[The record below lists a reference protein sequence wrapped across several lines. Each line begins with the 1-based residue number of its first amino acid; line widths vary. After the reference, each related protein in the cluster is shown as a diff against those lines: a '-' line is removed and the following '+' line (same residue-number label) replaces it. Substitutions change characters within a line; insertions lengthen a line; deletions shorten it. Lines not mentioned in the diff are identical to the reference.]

1 MAPYN
6 NAPESGTRNG
16 RPAAGRGA
24 GAGALVGG
32 GLFVGLIALCA
43 LVISYN
49 GIFQFAEYGG
59 HEGSLLAHVFPVTY
73 TLLLIM
79 ACWVSYLLRGAP
91 PRERLWV
98 DLVLIPVLVLFAAT
112 AMLMSS
118 LELVE
123 RVHRGVANVI
133 VAVAPLA
140 ALLVAFLLWMTL
152 RAHMRRRRRART
164 ARPRPADDPTTVLH
178 ARTAVPPRGET
189 APLSASE
196 GGALKARL
204 LRLGSDDRDEEET
217 EAFAPVGR
225 PGGDEDRSGEDA
237 RPAEGSE
244 ASGGPEAFG
253 ERRERGRDPEPD
265 PVWDRDEPG
274 RDEDGWD
281 DEEFAAEPLPV
292 ADTDPP
298 ESDTKDDGDGIE
310 ASVPTL
316 RLPRRSR
323 DGHNPIKRAAE
334 EAPVVPGAASPADVE
349 PEPEAEPEP
358 EQVAVVPDHL
368 ADEGFEHEPPFGD
381 PVSDEADAPPVAV
394 EPQAEPEPAPEPEPE
409 AEPEQV
415 PETESKTGA
424 VTAVEP
430 EPAPVEEHAESRQ
443 DPAPAVE
450 PEPETVTRP
459 EDVEAGSVPEPTPM
473 SAFRSTPAEPD
484 PEPEPFTEAE
494 PVVEFAPVGSPTAEE
509 PREAESST
517 VDADSRTSGHG
528 RGHGA
533 EPGVPAAAADRA
545 DDPDTAHWE
554 PPADDS
560 GAHALAD
567 YVPPVWT
574 PPEDDTSP
582 FAEEP
587 EPEPTPV
594 LDHDTGPTV
603 RAAFRISEVPPEAA
617 RPSDEPVEPAPRLE
631 EAPVRHEAYGDRFEE
646 EDPLQEPEPLGE
658 PEPSVPDADL
668 PPEAEELPPTV
679 QEEGG
684 AGRAP
689 SPPAPPA
696 GPVSAP
702 DAGRSAPERRGPLA
716 PVEKRPMVL
725 KPPRPPM
732 PDFAAGPPSRR
743 VRSEPLRPDE

>member
-59 HEGSLLAHVFPVTY
+59 HEGSPLAHVFPVTY
-73 TLLLIM
+73 TLLLMM

-123 RVHRGVANVI
+123 RVHQGVANVI

-152 RAHMRRRRRART
+152 RAHMRRRRRARM

-178 ARTAVPPRGET
+178 ARTAVPPRGDT
-189 APLSASE
+189 APLSVPE
-196 GGALKARL
+196 GGTLQTRL
-204 LRLGSDDRDEEET
+204 LRLGSDDRDEDEKET

-225 PGGDEDRSGEDA
+225 PGRDEGRGAGDGRDEDSWDQDRRDDEDPRSSAVPETSGGSGAFTRPEDA
-237 RPAEGSE
+237 E
-244 ASGGPEAFG
+244 

-265 PVWDRDEPG
+265 TVWDRDEPG
-274 RDEDGWD
+274 RDGDGWD
-281 DEEFAAEPLPV
+281 DEEFAAEPLP
-292 ADTDPP
+292 AAGTDAPR
-298 ESDTKDDGDGIE
+298 SDTGNDRDSRDSWDDGDGIE
-310 ASVPTL
+310 ASVPTV

-334 EAPVVPGAASPADVE
+334 ETPVVPGAAAPADVE
-349 PEPEAEPEP
+349 PEPEAAPEP
-358 EQVAVVPDHL
+358 VAVVPDHL

-381 PVSDEADAPPVAV
+381 PVSDEADAPPVA
-394 EPQAEPEPAPEPEPE
+394 AEPEDHVEPVPEPGTGTVTASEPETGIGSAAGPEPEPVE
-409 AEPEQV
+409 EPAEPRRE
-415 PETESKTGA
+415 
-424 VTAVEP
+424 
-430 EPAPVEEHAESRQ
+430 
-443 DPAPAVE
+443 PAPAVA
-450 PEPETVTRP
+450 PEPVADAPSEPDPVAGTEEAR
-459 EDVEAGSVPEPTPM
+459 AGSVPE
-473 SAFRSTPAEPD
+473 SAPVSASRSTPVEPD
-484 PEPEPFTEAE
+484 PEPEPAAEAE
-494 PVVEFAPVGSPTAEE
+494 PS
-509 PREAESST
+509 AES
-517 VDADSRTSGHG
+517 A
-528 RGHGA
+528 
-533 EPGVPAAAADRA
+533 
-545 DDPDTAHWE
+545 PDTAHWE

-560 GAHALAD
+560 GAHVLAD

-574 PPEDDTSP
+574 PPEDDASP
-582 FAEEP
+582 FAEESR

-603 RAAFRISEVPPEAA
+603 RAAFRIGEPSPQAA
-617 RPSDEPVEPAPRLE
+617 VPSDESVEPAPRLE
-631 EAPVRHEAYGDRFEE
+631 EAWAWYETDEDRFPEK
-646 EDPLQEPEPLGE
+646 DPLQEPEPLGD
-658 PEPSVPDADL
+658 PEPSATDADL
-668 PPEAEELPPTV
+668 PPEAEELPPAV
-679 QEEGG
+679 REEDEDGQ
-684 AGRAP
+684 AP
-689 SPPAPPA
+689 SSPEPPA
-696 GPVSAP
+696 GPAP
-702 DAGRSAPERRGPLA
+702 GAGRPAPERRGPRT

-725 KPPRPPM
+725 KPPRPPL
-732 PDFAAGPPSRR
+732 PDFSSGPPSRR

>member
-59 HEGSLLAHVFPVTY
+59 HEGSPLAHVFPVTY
-73 TLLLIM
+73 TLLLMM

-98 DLVLIPVLVLFAAT
+98 DLVLIPVLVLFAAA
-112 AMLMSS
+112 AMLLSS

-123 RVHRGVANVI
+123 RVHQGVANVI

-152 RAHMRRRRRART
+152 RAHMRRRRARM

-178 ARTAVPPRGET
+178 ARTAVPPRGDT

-196 GGALKARL
+196 GGTLQARL
-204 LRLGSDDRDEEET
+204 LRLGADDRDEDET

-225 PGGDEDRSGEDA
+225 PGRDEARRDRDGWDEDDWDEGRRDEDGQDSEDLRTAGVSETSG
-237 RPAEGSE
+237 GSE
-244 ASGGPEAFG
+244 AFAAPNAPG
-253 ERRERGRDPEPD
+253 ERREREQDPEPD
-265 PVWDRDEPG
+265 TFRDR
-274 RDEDGWD
+274 DGWD

-292 ADTDPP
+292 AGTEAPR
-298 ESDTKDDGDGIE
+298 SDTGDDRDGWDDGDGIE
-310 ASVPTL
+310 ASVPTV

-334 EAPVVPGAASPADVE
+334 EAPVVPGAAAPADVE
-349 PEPEAEPEP
+349 PEPEPEVEPEP
-358 EQVAVVPDHL
+358 VAVVPDHL

-381 PVSDEADAPPVAV
+381 PVSDEADAPPVAA
-394 EPQAEPEPAPEPEPE
+394 ESAAEPEPHVEPEHRVQPEPEPE
-409 AEPEQV
+409 PENWTVTAFEPEPEPVEEPAEPRR
-415 PETESKTGA
+415 
-424 VTAVEP
+424 
-430 EPAPVEEHAESRQ
+430 EPAPVVAPEPVTDSRST
-443 DPAPAVE
+443 PSE
-450 PEPETVTRP
+450 PEPEAKA
-459 EDVEAGSVPEPTPM
+459 EDARAGSVPQ
-473 SAFRSTPAEPD
+473 SAPVPASRSTAVEPD
-484 PEPEPFTEAE
+484 PEPEPAAEAE
-494 PVVEFAPVGSPTAEE
+494 PSAE
-509 PREAESST
+509 
-517 VDADSRTSGHG
+517 
-528 RGHGA
+528 
-533 EPGVPAAAADRA
+533 RA
-545 DDPDTAHWE
+545 PDTAHWE
-554 PPADDS
+554 PPSDDS
-560 GAHALAD
+560 GAHVLAD

-582 FAEEP
+582 FAEESR

-603 RAAFRISEVPPEAA
+603 RAAFRIGEASPEAT
-617 RPSDEPVEPAPRLE
+617 PSDEPVEPTPRLE
-631 EAPVRHEAYGDRFEE
+631 EAWAWYETDEDRFPE

-658 PEPSVPDADL
+658 PEPSATDADL

-679 QEEGG
+679 REEDEDEP
-684 AGRAP
+684 AP
-689 SPPAPPA
+689 SSPEPPA
-696 GPVSAP
+696 GPAHG
-702 DAGRSAPERRGPLA
+702 AGRPAQERLGPLT

-725 KPPRPPM
+725 KPPRPPL
-732 PDFAAGPPSRR
+732 PDFTSGPPSRR

>member
-24 GAGALVGG
+24 GAGALVGS

-59 HEGSLLAHVFPVTY
+59 HEGSPLAHVFPVTY
-73 TLLLIM
+73 TLLLMM

-98 DLVLIPVLVLFAAT
+98 DLVLIPVLVLFAAA
-112 AMLMSS
+112 AMLLSS

-123 RVHRGVANVI
+123 RVHQGVANVI

-152 RAHMRRRRRART
+152 RAHMRRRRTRM

-178 ARTAVPPRGET
+178 ARTTVPPRRDT
-189 APLSASE
+189 APLTASE
-196 GGALKARL
+196 GGTLQARL
-204 LRLGSDDRDEEET
+204 LRLGADDRDEDGRNGADPRT
-217 EAFAPVGR
+217 AGPPEASA
-225 PGGDEDRSGEDA
+225 
-237 RPAEGSE
+237 GSE
-244 ASGGPEAFG
+244 EFAGPNAPG
-253 ERRERGRDPEPD
+253 ERLERGRDPEPD
-265 PVWDRDEPG
+265 TFRNRDEPG
-274 RDEDGWD
+274 RDGWD

-292 ADTDPP
+292 AGTEAPRSGSGDDR
-298 ESDTKDDGDGIE
+298 DGWDDGDGIE
-310 ASVPTL
+310 ASVPTV

-334 EAPVVPGAASPADVE
+334 EAPVVPGAATPTDVE
-349 PEPEAEPEP
+349 PEPEPEVEPEP
-358 EQVAVVPDHL
+358 VSAVPDHL

-381 PVSDEADAPPVAV
+381 PVSDEADAPPVAA
-394 EPQAEPEPAPEPEPE
+394 EPVAEPEPHAEPEHHVQPEPEPE
-409 AEPEQV
+409 SGTVTAFEPE
-415 PETESKTGA
+415 PEPVEEP
-424 VTAVEP
+424 VEP
-430 EPAPVEEHAESRQ
+430 RREPAPVVAPEPVTDSRS
-443 DPAPAVE
+443 APSE
-450 PEPETVTRP
+450 PEPEVKA
-459 EDVEAGSVPEPTPM
+459 EDGRAGSVPQ
-473 SAFRSTPAEPD
+473 SAPVPASRSTPVEPD
-484 PEPEPFTEAE
+484 PEPEPDAEAE
-494 PVVEFAPVGSPTAEE
+494 PSAE
-509 PREAESST
+509 
-517 VDADSRTSGHG
+517 
-528 RGHGA
+528 
-533 EPGVPAAAADRA
+533 RA
-545 DDPDTAHWE
+545 PDTAHWE

-560 GAHALAD
+560 GAHVLAD

-582 FAEEP
+582 FAEESR

-603 RAAFRISEVPPEAA
+603 RAAFRIGEASPEAVA
-617 RPSDEPVEPAPRLE
+617 PSNEPVESAPRLE
-631 EAPVRHEAYGDRFEE
+631 EAWAWYETDEDRFPE

-658 PEPSVPDADL
+658 PEPSTADADL

-679 QEEGG
+679 REEDEDEP
-684 AGRAP
+684 AP
-689 SPPAPPA
+689 SSLEPPA
-696 GPVSAP
+696 GPALG
-702 DAGRSAPERRGPLA
+702 AGRPAQERRGPLT

-725 KPPRPPM
+725 KPPRPPL
-732 PDFAAGPPSRR
+732 PDFTSGPPSRR